1 MRSLRQSYLNLA
13 LIATAIL
20 VLASPSAAQTPSYD
34 LLLKGGHVIDPAN
47 NLDAVLDV
55 AVTGG
60 KIAAVGKDISA
71 AQAQKV
77 VDVAGLYVTPGLI
90 DIHYHIG
97 HGGAPLDW
105 FTPQA
110 RVHLQPLGIPA
121 DWAWMSSRAMSNPA

>member
-1 MRSLRQSYLNLA
+1 MHSFCRIQLHVA
-13 LIATAIL
+13 LIAAAPL
-20 VLASPSAAQTPSYD
+20 ALASPSTAQTPSYD
-34 LLLKGGHVIDPAN
+34 LLLKGGHVIDAAN

-55 AVTGG
+55 AVAGG

-71 AQAQKV
+71 AQAKKV

-90 DIHYHIG
+90 DIHFHIG

-121 DWAWMSSRAMSNPA
+121 DWL